1 MYLLQAVTYIRLPFQ
16 TRTSICT
23 REQLIK
29 LTFSVCYITDNC
41 AQHEIHVIFSLSLYS
56 YNLLIT
62 WNSRGKNLR
71 HVENFF
77 VTWKSFNLFS
87 NKFSFK
93 IHMNALLF
101 VKITCGTVGCCSQ
114 YFCMM
119 LYEIPDIECRIR
131 APILHT
137 MHRSIYMMSI
147 QNYREF
153 LHITKIMVEFLLPNQ
168 ALHISLIF
176 TCIFLL

>member
-1 MYLLQAVTYIRLPFQ
+1 MNCCYEIIIYIYSRCTDILRQTVLYPCITNVIFANLNLSACACNFNLQMYSYMYLLQAVTYIRLPFQ

-62 WNSRGKNLR
+62 WNSRGKKLR

-114 YFCMM
+114 YF
-119 LYEIPDIECRIR
+119 
-131 APILHT
+131 A
-137 MHRSIYMMSI
+137 
-147 QNYREF
+147 
-153 LHITKIMVEFLLPNQ
+153 
-168 ALHISLIF
+168 
-176 TCIFLL
+176 